1 MPLSVR
7 WSTLWVCVLL
17 SAPLAVR
24 ADEPLPPVVAPAAAA
39 VTEAHHPAEPVETK
53 TDSPSVSVPVLSNE
67 SLSAVSGSN
76 SEAAA
81 AQSAPLPLADPRPA
95 AEHGDAAAQYLLGQ
109 TLEGQQHP
117 EEARMWYERA
127 AAQDHAAA
135 IHQLAQL
142 YGKGEGGPQDEHK
155 GFELSLR
162 AAELGWPEAM
172 WDVAN
177 SYGAGRVAPRDLLA
191 ACTWILRTREHAGTD
206 KPKLAEQATQVLP
219 YLERAL
225 SLEQVAACR
234 KQASVWPPS
243 AAAALPARAR
253 TTTVAALTPNR
264 RQLGKKRGAR
274 VQVSKATSRS
284 RVAASKRRVA
294 VARR

>member
-1 MPLSVR
+1 
-7 WSTLWVCVLL
+7 VLL

-24 ADEPLPPVVAPAAAA
+24 ADEPQPPVAAPAAAV
-39 VTEAHHPAEPVETK
+39 VTEAHRPAEPVETK
-53 TDSPSVSVPVLSNE
+53 TESPSVPVAPQSQAPVVLSNE
-67 SLSAVSGSN
+67 SLSAVSQPN
-76 SEAAA
+76 AEAAA
-81 AQSAPLPLADPRPA
+81 AQSAPLLPLADPRSA

-109 TLEGQQHP
+109 ALEGQQHP

-243 AAAALPARAR
+243 AAAALPARAH
-253 TTTVAALTPNR
+253 TIAVAAVTPSR
-264 RQLGKKRGAR
+264 RQIGKKHGAR
-274 VQVSKATSRS
+274 VQVSKAKG
-284 RVAASKRRVA
+284 RVRVVASKRRVA